1 MCRAKKSVKLK
12 WNWHGVARNVNTLSR
27 PFWSFPSFFTICKIP
42 VKNKGKIKLFIYV
55 KYLMTI
61 YIMTQVTIIPPK
73 SKYLSPSDRRSI
85 SLITVFDMPKVEATS
100 SIFLRMPFSIDRW
113 SRMLS
118 MMVCP
123 WLNKSSRPRFALRV
137 ASLCSK
143 ALSITENKLVRK
155 SQIVSKNSI
164 FRKIQFWILIE
175 N

>member
-1 MCRAKKSVKLK
+1 
-12 WNWHGVARNVNTLSR
+12 
-27 PFWSFPSFFTICKIP
+27 
-42 VKNKGKIKLFIYV
+42 
-55 KYLMTI
+55 MTI

-155 SQIVSKNSI
+155 SQIVSKNLI
-164 FRKIQFWILIE
+164 FRKIQFWWKIKTQNSILME
-175 N
+175 NPKNSILTGNSMLKIQFWRNIQVQKLNYDRKFKAKNSVLTKIQT